1 MGRGVSRYGIVDRN
15 TPITTSVKETAG
27 GLPAVISA
35 WKHGVSKMGF
45 VGSTVA
51 LGKANQ
57 KRGFDCPG
65 CAWPDPKHRS
75 PFEYCENGA
84 KAISDEATIKTIP
97 DSFWQEHS
105 IHALG
110 RKSDQW
116 LNSQGRL
123 SRPLILERDSNHY
136 VPSDWDRAIGI
147 IAKSLD
153 ALEDPND
160 AYFYTSGRASNEAA
174 YLWQL
179 LARQYGT
186 NNLPDCSNMCHES
199 SGVALNESIG
209 IGKGT
214 VRLEDFD
221 KADLIVIVGQ
231 NPGTNHPRMLSA
243 LKSAKKS
250 GASVLSINPLKE
262 TGMRRFRHPQSPID
276 MLGAGTQISDDHVNI
291 KINGDMALFRAIGS
305 IILDKGYH
313 DPDFINLN
321 TTGFLDYAKIAQKID
336 WDLIEHLTGQDRGR
350 INEISDYFCR
360 SRRTIVCWAMGITQ
374 HKNSV
379 NTIREIM
386 NVLLLKGDIGREGSG
401 PCPVRGHSNVQGDR
415 TVGITHAPD
424 EFFIEKLSKEFEIDT
439 PSDHGA
445 DSVNAVM
452 KMKKSGGIFLS
463 LGGNFLSAMSDT
475 DYTAEALEKCS
486 LTVQISTKLNRSHL
500 ITGDVGIILPCLG
513 RTDQQVTSHGPQL
526 LTVENSMGIVH
537 VSRGHNIRS
546 TMAIK
551 PEPTIISSIGTKLQ
565 SLRGGTVPWK
575 EFGSDFDKIRD
586 SIERVVPGF
595 EAYNTRV
602 KSGEGFELPN
612 PPRDSR
618 RFDTKSG
625 RAEFSSHEVDG
636 FQPKHGT
643 FVMMTIR
650 SHDQFN
656 TTIYTNNDRYRGISG
671 SRNVVLM
678 SAMDMDK
685 MRLRTGE
692 VVGLQTVHQGRRLV
706 SEGWHVIP
714 YDIPVGSIATYFPE
728 SNRLIPIESVA
739 DDSNTPTSKSVM
751 VEVISSRLSSML

>member
-1 MGRGVSRYGIVDRN
+1 M
-15 TPITTSVKETAG
+15 
-27 GLPAVISA
+27 PAVISA
-35 WKHGVSKMGF
+35 WKHGVSKMGL
-45 VGSTVA
+45 VGSAVS
-51 LGKANQ
+51 LSKANQ
-57 KRGFDCPG
+57 TNGFDCPG

-84 KAISDEATIKTIP
+84 KAIADEATIKTIP
-97 DSFWQEHS
+97 DTFWKENS

-110 RKSDQW
+110 RRSDQW

-123 SRPLILERDSNHY
+123 SRPMILEKGSNHY
-136 VPSDWDRAIGI
+136 VPLDWDRAIGI
-147 IAKSLD
+147 IAKTLN

-221 KADLIVIVGQ
+221 KADLIVVVGQ

-250 GASVLSINPLKE
+250 GASILSINPLKE

-276 MLGAGTQISDDHVNI
+276 MLGAGTQISDDHVDI
-291 KINGDMALFRAIGS
+291 KVNGDMALFRAIGS
-305 IILDKGYH
+305 IILDKGVH
-313 DPDFINLN
+313 DMDFINLN
-321 TTGFLDYAKIAQKID
+321 TTGFLDYANIAKAVD
-336 WDLIEHLTGQDRGR
+336 WDLTEDLTGQSRDR
-350 INEISDYFCR
+350 IYEISDYFCR
-360 SRRTIVCWAMGITQ
+360 SKRTIVCWAMGITQ

-415 TVGITHAPD
+415 TVGITHAPGS
-424 EFFIEKLSKEFEIDT
+424 FFIEKLSKEFDIDIS
-439 PSDHGA
+439 PEHGA

-452 KMKKSGGIFLS
+452 RMKRRGGIFLS

-475 DYTAEALEKCS
+475 EYTAEALENCN

-500 ITGDVGIILPCLG
+500 ITGDVGMILPCLG
-513 RTDQQVTSHGPQL
+513 RTDQQITSHGPQL
-526 LTVENSMGIVH
+526 LTVENSMGVVH
-537 VSRGHNIRS
+537 VSRGHNVRS

-565 SLRGGTVPWK
+565 ELRGGSIPWR
-575 EFGSDFDKIRD
+575 EFGSEFDKIRD

-602 KSGEGFELPN
+602 KSGSGFELPN
-612 PPRDSR
+612 PPRDSL
-618 RFDTKSG
+618 RFDTDSG
-625 RAEFSSHEVDG
+625 RAEFSSHKVDG
-636 FQPKHGT
+636 FQPKNGA

-656 TTIYTNNDRYRGISG
+656 TTIYSNNDRYRGING

-678 SAMDMDK
+678 STIDMRK
-685 MRLRTGE
+685 MGFRKGE
-692 VVGLQTVHQGRRLV
+692 QVGLQTVHHGRRIV
-706 SEGWHVIP
+706 SEGWYVLP
-714 YDIPVGSIATYFPE
+714 YDIPTGSIATYFPE
-728 SNRLIPIESVA
+728 SNCLIPIESVA
-739 DDSNTPTSKSVM
+739 DYSNTPTSKSVM
-751 VEVISSRLSSML
+751 VEVTSSRLSSRP

>member
-1 MGRGVSRYGIVDRN
+1 MGRGVSRIGRSVHN
-15 TPITTSVKETAG
+15 TPIITSVEETAG
-27 GLPAVISA
+27 GMPAVISA
-35 WKHGVSKMGF
+35 WKHGVSKMGL
-45 VGSTVA
+45 VGSAVS
-51 LGKANQ
+51 LSKANQ
-57 KRGFDCPG
+57 TNGFDCPG

-84 KAISDEATIKTIP
+84 KAIADEATIKTIP
-97 DSFWQEHS
+97 DTFWKENS

-110 RKSDQW
+110 RRSDRW

-123 SRPLILERDSNHY
+123 SRPMILEKGSNHY
-136 VPSDWDRAIGI
+136 VPLDWDRAIGI
-147 IAKSLD
+147 IAKTLNSLK
-153 ALEDPND
+153 DPND

-221 KADLIVIVGQ
+221 KADLIVVVGQ

-250 GASVLSINPLKE
+250 GASILSINPLKE

-276 MLGAGTQISDDHVNI
+276 MLGAGTQISDDHVDI
-291 KINGDMALFRAIGS
+291 KVNGDMALFRAIGS
-305 IILDKGYH
+305 IILDKGVH
-313 DPDFINLN
+313 DMDFINLN
-321 TTGFLDYAKIAQKID
+321 TTGFLDYANIAKAVD
-336 WDLIEHLTGQDRGR
+336 WGLTEDLTGQSRDR
-350 INEISDYFCR
+350 IYEISDYFCR
-360 SRRTIVCWAMGITQ
+360 SKRTIVCWAMGITQ

-415 TVGITHAPD
+415 TVGITHAPGS
-424 EFFIEKLSKEFEIDT
+424 FFLEKLSKEFDIDIS
-439 PSDHGA
+439 PEHGA

-452 KMKKSGGIFLS
+452 RMKRRGGIFLS

-475 DYTAEALEKCS
+475 EYTAEALENCN

-500 ITGDVGIILPCLG
+500 ITGDVGMILPCLG
-513 RTDQQVTSHGPQL
+513 RTDQQITSHGPQL
-526 LTVENSMGIVH
+526 LTVENSMGVVH
-537 VSRGHNIRS
+537 VSRGHNVRS

-565 SLRGGTVPWK
+565 ELRGGSIPWR
-575 EFGSDFDKIRD
+575 EFGSEFDKIRD

-602 KSGEGFELPN
+602 KSGSGFELPN
-612 PPRDSR
+612 PPRDSL
-618 RFDTKSG
+618 RFDTDSG
-625 RAEFSSHEVDG
+625 RAEFSSHKVDG
-636 FQPKHGT
+636 FQPKNGA

-656 TTIYTNNDRYRGISG
+656 TTIYSNNDRYRGING

-678 SAMDMDK
+678 STIDMRK
-685 MRLRTGE
+685 MGFRKGE
-692 VVGLQTVHQGRRLV
+692 QVGLQTVHHGRRIV
-706 SEGWHVIP
+706 SEGWYVLP
-714 YDIPVGSIATYFPE
+714 YDIPTGSIATYFPE
-728 SNRLIPIESVA
+728 SNCLIPIESVA
-739 DDSNTPTSKSVM
+739 DYSNTPTSKSVM
-751 VEVISSRLSSML
+751 VEVTSSRLSSRP

>member
-1 MGRGVSRYGIVDRN
+1 MGRGVSRIGRSVHN
-15 TPITTSVKETAG
+15 TPIITSVEETAG
-27 GLPAVISA
+27 GMPAVISA
-35 WKHGVSKMGF
+35 WKHGVSKMGL
-45 VGSTVA
+45 VGSAVS
-51 LGKANQ
+51 LSKANQ
-57 KRGFDCPG
+57 TNGFDCPG

-84 KAISDEATIKTIP
+84 KAIADEATIKTIP
-97 DSFWQEHS
+97 DTFWKENS

-110 RKSDQW
+110 RRSDRW

-123 SRPLILERDSNHY
+123 SRPMILEKGSNHY
-136 VPSDWDRAIGI
+136 VPLDWDRAIGI
-147 IAKSLD
+147 IAKTLNSLK
-153 ALEDPND
+153 DPND

-221 KADLIVIVGQ
+221 KADLIVVVGQ

-250 GASVLSINPLKE
+250 GASILSINPLKE

-276 MLGAGTQISDDHVNI
+276 MLGAGTQISDDHVDI
-291 KINGDMALFRAIGS
+291 KVNGDMALFRAIGS
-305 IILDKGYH
+305 IILDKGVH
-313 DPDFINLN
+313 DMDFINLN
-321 TTGFLDYAKIAQKID
+321 TTGFLDYANIARAVD
-336 WDLIEHLTGQDRGR
+336 WGLTEDLTGQSRDR
-350 INEISDYFCR
+350 IYEISDYFCR
-360 SRRTIVCWAMGITQ
+360 SKRTIVCWAMGITQ

-415 TVGITHAPD
+415 TVGITHAPGS
-424 EFFIEKLSKEFEIDT
+424 FFIEKLSKEFDIDIS
-439 PSDHGA
+439 PEHGA

-452 KMKKSGGIFLS
+452 RMKRRGGIFLS

-475 DYTAEALEKCS
+475 EYTAEALENCN

-500 ITGDVGIILPCLG
+500 ITGDVGMILPCLG
-513 RTDQQVTSHGPQL
+513 RTDQQITSHGPQL
-526 LTVENSMGIVH
+526 LTVENSMGVVH
-537 VSRGHNIRS
+537 VSRGHNVRS

-551 PEPTIISSIGTKLQ
+551 PEPTIISSIGAKLQ
-565 SLRGGTVPWK
+565 ELRGGSIPWR
-575 EFGSDFDKIRD
+575 EFGSEFDKIRD

-602 KSGEGFELPN
+602 KSGSGFELPN
-612 PPRDSR
+612 PPRDSL
-618 RFDTKSG
+618 RFDTDSG
-625 RAEFSSHEVDG
+625 RAEFSSHNVDG
-636 FQPKHGT
+636 FQPKNGA

-656 TTIYTNNDRYRGISG
+656 TTIYSNNDRYRGING

-678 SAMDMDK
+678 STIDMRK
-685 MRLRTGE
+685 MGFRKGE
-692 VVGLQTVHQGRRLV
+692 QVGLQTVHHGRRIV
-706 SEGWHVIP
+706 SEGWYVLP
-714 YDIPVGSIATYFPE
+714 YDIPTGSIATYFPE
-728 SNRLIPIESVA
+728 SNCLIPIESVA
-739 DDSNTPTSKSVM
+739 DYSNTPTSKSVM
-751 VEVISSRLSSML
+751 VEVTSSRLSSRP